1 MMKPHTDK
9 THAGRTRCPLQEL
22 LTRLGDKWSLLIL
35 CTLSNAPNNC
45 ARFSELK
52 RGINGISQRML
63 TATLRNLERDGIL
76 TRVVFPVI
84 PPRVEYSLTP
94 LGKNLLQPVES
105 LVGWVEQHW
114 ETIEK
119 SRSVYDATHTPPA
132 MAKEIIVQTRFSAS
146 R

>member
-1 MMKPHTDK
+1 MRQTI
-9 THAGRTRCPLQEL
+9 A
-22 LTRLGDKWSLLIL
+22 
-35 CTLSNAPNNC
+35 
-45 ARFSELK
+45 

-94 LGKNLLQPVES
+94 LGKNLLEPVQS

-119 SRSVYDATHTPPA
+119 SRSVFDATNIHATNAKKISAPA
-132 MAKEIIVQTRFSAS
+132 QLLAG
-146 R
+146 